1 MRKFNALYIKS
12 QGRCAPP
19 PPPAPAPGL
28 RSAYLVSDN
37 TDILKLIKRKI
48 TLFLY
53 CWCTV
58 YN

>member
-12 QGRCAPP
+12 QGRCA